1 MLKVFRQPAQG
12 PFEETSDVGVL
23 KALPVVGDYL
33 WVDLENPTEED
44 AVVLSEVFNFHPLAI
59 EDCFHD
65 SGSPKVDDYN
75 DYVFIVVH
83 GIRYDESG
91 HDFSSHELNVF
102 LGPNYLVTFHSEP
115 SLSIR
120 SAEEYVRRNPALMQQ
135 GSDFLLHYIVDRLVD
150 NYFPKLE
157 IMEDRIE
164 EIEAAAFED
173 PSEDVLTAIFKT
185 RRQLT
190 QIRRVVG
197 HEREVLVGMS
207 RGTTPFVGEKARFY
221 FRDVYDHML
230 RITEM
235 TDLLRDTINIIL
247 QAYLSMVSNRLN
259 NTMRVL
265 TVIATM
271 MLPMTVI
278 TGIYGMNFR
287 HMPELGWNYGYY
299 YVLGGMLLISLGM
312 LYFFRKRKW
321 L

>member
-1 MLKVFRQPAQG
+1 MIKVFKQPAEG
-12 PFEETSDVGVL
+12 AFEEMTGVL
-23 KALPVVGDYL
+23 SIEDLPSDGDYL
-33 WVDLENPTEED
+33 WVDLAGPTAEE
-44 AVVLSEVFNFHPLAI
+44 ALVLSEVFDFHPLAI
-59 EDCFHD
+59 EDCWHD
-65 SGSPKVDDYN
+65 PQSPKVDDYN

-83 GIRYDESG
+83 GIRYEETER
-91 HDFSSHELNVF
+91 DFSSHELNVF
-102 LGPNYLVTFHSEP
+102 LGPNYLVTFHSEE
-115 SLSIR
+115 SLSIAA
-120 SAEEYVRRNPALMQQ
+120 AEEYVRRNPALMRQ

-164 EIEAAAFED
+164 ELEAAAFED
-173 PSEDVLTAIFKT
+173 PSENVLNDIFEI

-190 QIRRVVG
+190 HIRRVVG
-197 HEREVLVGMS
+197 HEREVLVSMS
-207 RGTTPFVGEKARFY
+207 RGAIPFVGEKSRFY
-221 FRDVYDHML
+221 FRDIYDHML

-235 TDLLRDTINIIL
+235 ADSLRDTINIIL

-287 HMPELGWNYGYY
+287 NMPELGWDYGYY
-299 YVLGGMLLISLGM
+299 YVLGGMAIASGVM

>member
-1 MLKVFRQPAQG
+1 MIKIFKQPAQG
-12 PFEETSDVGVL
+12 AFEETTGVG
-23 KALPVVGDYL
+23 ALNDLPGDGDYL
-33 WVDLENPTEED
+33 WVDLDDPIEEE
-44 AVVLSEVFNFHPLAI
+44 AAVLSNVFNFHPLAI
-59 EDCFHD
+59 EDCWHD
-65 SGSPKVDDYN
+65 PQSPKVDDYN
-75 DYVFIVVH
+75 DYVFIVIH
-83 GIRYDESG
+83 GIRYDDKNR
-91 HDFSSHELNVF
+91 DFSSHELSVF
-102 LGPNYLVTFHSEP
+102 LGPNYLVTFHSEA

-120 SAEEYVRRNPALMQQ
+120 SAEEYVRRSPALLQQ

-164 EIEAAAFED
+164 EIESAVFDD
-173 PSEDVLTAIFKT
+173 PSEDVLNAIFET

-190 QIRRVVG
+190 HIRRVVG
-197 HEREVLVGMS
+197 HEREVLVAMS
-207 RGTTPFVGEKARFY
+207 RGAIPFVGEKARFY

-235 TDLLRDTINIIL
+235 SDVLRDTINIIL

-287 HMPELGWNYGYY
+287 NMPELGWDYGYY
-299 YVLGGMLLISLGM
+299 YVLGGMLLISAGM
-312 LYFFRKRKW
+312 LFVFRKRKW